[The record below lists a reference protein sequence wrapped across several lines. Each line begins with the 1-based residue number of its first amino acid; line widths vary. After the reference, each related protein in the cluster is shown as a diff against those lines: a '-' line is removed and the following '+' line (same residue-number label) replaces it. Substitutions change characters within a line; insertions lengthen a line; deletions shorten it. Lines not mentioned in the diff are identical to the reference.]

1 MIQPLNN
8 YCLLKKDEIKEE
20 KKVGS
25 IIISTTKKDEGNV
38 ANIVEVGSEVKNKEL
53 VKGVKV
59 IFKEYSTTK
68 YKDNDDEY
76 LLIKDEDIIAV
87 IK

>member
-25 IIISTTKKDEGNV
+25 IILSTTKKDEGNV

-68 YKDNDDEY
+68 YKDSDDEY